1 MQSARS
7 TPSAAATAS
16 STEVSGLKATPT
28 PRPSARAA
36 AMARSGASHA
46 STWKVTL
53 SPPAFAI
60 ASKCFSG
67 SATMRWQSS
76 AAPQPRASG
85 AIDARTIGPTVISGM
100 KWPSPTSKWRTR
112 TPAPASAAIW
122 SPSRAKSDAYSD
134 GSTSTS
140 RAASQIIGDHA
151 KRTLTPAVELR
162 ADVATGVER
171 EKQLAAQAAAGL
183 AESGMT
189 LGLGTGST
197 ATFFVEALA
206 ARRLELR
213 CVATSLATEQLA
225 RSLGLEVV
233 RFEGTDAPARLDLAV
248 DGADQVAED
257 GWIVKG
263 GGGAHTREKL
273 VAAAA
278 DRFVVIVSSDK
289 LVERVTAPIPLEL
302 LSFGLGATLARLG
315 TAELRGAPPTPDG
328 GVLAAWTGPGDEPF
342 ALAQHLAGTPGVVDH
357 GLFPPEL
364 VSEVIIGR
372 GNAVE
377 RL

>member
-1 MQSARS
+1 M
-7 TPSAAATAS
+7 
-16 STEVSGLKATPT
+16 
-28 PRPSARAA
+28 
-36 AMARSGASHA
+36 SGASHA

-67 SATMRWQSS
+67 SATMRWQSR
-76 AAPQPRASG
+76 ATPHPRASG
-85 AIDARTIGPTVISGM
+85 AIDASTMGPTVISGM
-100 KWPSPTSKWRTR
+100 KWPSPTSKWKTR
-112 TPAPASAAIW
+112 APAPATVAIW
-122 SPSRAKSDAYSD
+122 SPSREKSDAYSD

-140 RAASQIIGDHA
+140 RAIWSQIIGDHA

-171 EKQLAAQAAAGL
+171 EKQVAAEAAAEL

-197 ATFFVEALA
+197 ATYFVEALA

-213 CVATSLATEQLA
+213 CVATSLATEQHA
-225 RSLGLEVV
+225 RSLGLDVV
-233 RFEGTDAPARLDLAV
+233 RFEGPDSPARLDLAV
-248 DGADQVAED
+248 DGADQVARD
-257 GWIVKG
+257 GWVVKG

-328 GVLAAWTGPGDEPF
+328 GVLADWIGAVDDPDE
-342 ALAQHLAGTPGVVDH
+342 LAQRLAATPGVVEH

-364 VSEVIIGR
+364 VTEVIVGR
-372 GNAVE
+372 GDAVE
-377 RL
+377 RLVT